1 MKQLIE
7 RNTMGLEELTASQEV
22 VKSGNLSDFI
32 GAWHKQKFFG
42 GNRVQQFEQS
52 VCELFNVKHAVS
64 VNSWTSGLI
73 AMVAALG
80 LEPGDEII
88 TTPWTM
94 SATAMAILHNN
105 CIPVFADINPQT
117 YNLEP
122 ECVRKL
128 ISPKT
133 KAVLAVDIFGLSAD
147 MEALR
152 DVCNEFS
159 LFLLSDSAQAPGAQV
174 GSQYAGTLADI
185 GGFSFNYHKH
195 IHCGEGGVIVTDND
209 HLATRCKLLRN
220 HAESVV
226 GDLSLEDQPCMVGYN
241 FRMTE
246 IDAAIACEQL
256 PKLAPA
262 VNEKQRQ
269 ADILFRILK
278 GTPGMVLPLVPES
291 FSHAYY
297 IFGIQLDCSRFPDAR
312 ERLVRRLGENFPLVV
327 AYQNI
332 HRLPIFLRK
341 QIYRHS
347 RLPWS
352 LNPNEHSYGQGT
364 CPNAELLFDQTFVGI
379 PLCQYQFTDG
389 NIEALGR
396 TLKREWEMIHGAN

>member
-1 MKQLIE
+1 MKKLID
-7 RNTMGLEELTASQEV
+7 RNTMGPEELVVSQEV
-22 VKSGNLSDFI
+22 IESGNLSDFI
-32 GAWHKQKFFG
+32 GAWHEQKFFG
-42 GNRVQQFEQS
+42 GTRVQQFERD
-52 VCELFNVKHAVS
+52 VCEQFDVEHAVS

-105 CIPVFADINPQT
+105 CIPVFADINPRT
-117 YNLEP
+117 YNIDP

-128 ISPKT
+128 INSKT

-147 MEALR
+147 MAALR
-152 DVCNEFS
+152 VVCDEFG
-159 LFLLSDSAQAPGAQV
+159 LFLLSDSAQAPGARI

-195 IHCGEGGVIVTDND
+195 IHCGEGGVIVTND
-209 HLATRCKLLRN
+209 ERLATRCKLIRN

-226 GDLSLEDQPCMVGYN
+226 ADLGLEDQPCMVGYN

-256 PKLAPA
+256 PKLEPA
-262 VNEKQRQ
+262 VMEKQRQ
-269 ADILFRILK
+269 ADILFAVLN
-278 GTPGMVLPLVPES
+278 GTPGITLPAVPDT

-297 IFGIQLDCSRFPDAR
+297 IYGIQLDCSRSPNAR
-312 ERLVRRLGENFPLVV
+312 EQLVRQLGPEFPIVV

-332 HRLPIFLRK
+332 HRLPIFLKKR
-341 QIYRHS
+341 IYKHS
-347 RLPWS
+347 ELPWS
-352 LNPNEHSYGQGT
+352 LSANEHTYGRGT

-389 NIEALGR
+389 DIEFIGR
-396 TLKREWEMIHGAN
+396 RLRQEWETIYGTD

>member
-1 MKQLIE
+1 MKNLTD
-7 RNTMGLEELTASQEV
+7 RNTMGPEELAVSQEV
-22 VKSGNLSDFI
+22 IKSGNLSDFI
-32 GAWHKQKFFG
+32 GAWHEQKFFG
-42 GNRVQQFEQS
+42 GNQVRRFEQN
-52 VCELFNVKHAVS
+52 VCEFFDVTYAIS

-105 CIPVFADINPQT
+105 CIPVFADINPRT
-117 YNLEP
+117 YNIDP
-122 ECVRKL
+122 GCVRKL
-128 ISPKT
+128 INSKT

-147 MEALR
+147 MAALKA
-152 DVCNEFS
+152 VCDEFD
-159 LFLLSDSAQAPGAQV
+159 LFLLSDSAQAPGARV
-174 GSQYAGTLADI
+174 GSRYAGTLADI

-195 IHCGEGGVIVTDND
+195 IHCGEGGVIVTDD
-209 HLATRCKLLRN
+209 KQLATRCRLIRN

-226 GDLSLEDQPCMVGYN
+226 ADLGLEDQSCMVGYN

-246 IDAAIACEQL
+246 IEAAIACEQL
-256 PKLAPA
+256 PKLGPA
-262 VNEKQRQ
+262 IMEKQRQ
-269 ADILFRILK
+269 ADILFSILN
-278 GTPGMVLPLVPES
+278 GTPGIILPKLPET
-291 FSHAYY
+291 FSHVYY
-297 IFGIQLDCSRFPDAR
+297 IFGIQLDCSSIPDAR
-312 ERLVRRLGENFPLVV
+312 EQIIGRLGSGFPLVV

-332 HRLPIFLRK
+332 HRLPIFLKK

-347 RLPWS
+347 GLPWS
-352 LNPNEHSYGQGT
+352 LSTNEHVYGKGT

-389 NIEALGR
+389 DIEFIGR
-396 TLKREWEMIHGAN
+396 TLRKEWETIYGAN